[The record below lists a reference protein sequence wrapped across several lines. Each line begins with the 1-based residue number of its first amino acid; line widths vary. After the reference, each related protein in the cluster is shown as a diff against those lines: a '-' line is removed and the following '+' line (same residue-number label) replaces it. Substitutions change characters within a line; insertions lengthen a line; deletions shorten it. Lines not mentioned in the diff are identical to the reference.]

1 MKLRDNLVLVTGASS
16 GIGAEIA
23 RAAADRGARLLLVA
37 RGREALEKVA
47 AEIRDAAGDAT
58 VMPADLANL
67 DDVERLAANVL
78 ADAGAP
84 DVLVNNAGAGRWRAI
99 DENEPGEARRQIELP
114 YLAAYELTRALVP
127 AMIKRGSGH
136 IVNMTSL
143 AGFVTIP
150 GASGYGTARWAMRAF
165 SSHLREDLRGT
176 GVDVLLLAPS
186 EVDSPY
192 FAHNPGTR
200 ERIPG
205 AAKLAGPAMTPEE
218 VARDAVRAIERGRT
232 GVRIMPARARW
243 VYRTTPPPL
252 MRTLLRWTG
261 WKRPH

>member
-1 MKLRDNLVLVTGASS
+1 MNLRDSLVLVTGASS

-23 RAAADRGARLLLVA
+23 RAAAERGARLLLVA
-37 RGREALEKVA
+37 RGREALERVA

-58 VMPADLANL
+58 VMPADLANF
-67 DDVERLAANVL
+67 DEVERLAANVL
-78 ADAGAP
+78 AGAGAP

-127 AMIKRGSGH
+127 TMIERGSGQ

-143 AGFVTIP
+143 AGFVTVP

-165 SSHLREDLRGT
+165 SSHLSEDLRGT

-192 FAHNPGTR
+192 FAHNPGSR

-205 AAKLAGPAMTPEE
+205 AARLAGPAMTPSE

-232 GVRIMPARARW
+232 GVRIMPVRARW
-243 VYRTTPPPL
+243 LYRTTPPPL
-252 MRTLLRWTG
+252 MSALVRRTG